1 MIKHGSGVDLE
12 NLDFEVVDKEMEE
25 DEAAQA
31 SAQTVASTGVKPP
44 QAERDDGD
52 AAQAQNTRSFFFF
65 FFFFFLGAPP
75 VFGAFLLN
83 NQFYMI
89 CSLLDISFLLLDVY
103 T

>member
-12 NLDFEVVDKEMEE
+12 NLDFEAVDKEMEK

-31 SAQTVASTGVKPP
+31 SAQTAASTGVEPF
-44 QAERDDGD
+44 QAERDEGG
-52 AAQAQNTRSFFFF
+52 AAEAQNTRSFFFF
-65 FFFFFLGAPP
+65 GGTPP

-89 CSLLDISFLLLDVY
+89 CSFLGILFLPLDIC